1 MERWAGRVAIVT
13 GASSGIGAAIARTL
27 ALSAMKVVGVARR
40 EERVKELAAEL
51 RKEGAK
57 GEIFPVQGDVTNES
71 DIKRVMQ
78 WTKEKLGGADVLVNN
93 AGVAPSCVLHRF
105 RTENIRKIYET
116 NVIALAL
123 FTRDFVQDLRA
134 RGVDDGHI
142 FHINRF
148 TKNSKWHNNVKL
160 NFNVSSTAGQSIIHN
175 RGIYPYSGS
184 KHAVTVMTEGLRRE
198 LVELESK
205 IRITSISPGL
215 VRTEIL
221 EVTGLTPDI
230 AKQTYD
236 TLPCLETKDIAD
248 ALVYAL
254 GTPPHVQI
262 HEITI
267 HPTGEDF
274 RSLL

>member
-51 RKEGAK
+51 QKEGAK
-57 GEIFPVQGDVTNES
+57 GEIFPVQGDVTNET

-142 FHINRF
+142 FHIN
-148 TKNSKWHNNVKL
+148 
-160 NFNVSSTAGQSIIHN
+160 STAGQSIIHN

-254 GTPPHVQI
+254 STPPHVQI

>member
-93 AGVAPSCVLHRF
+93 AGVAPSCVLHSNSTMNCAALFVKINLTAGF

-142 FHINRF
+142 FHIN
-148 TKNSKWHNNVKL
+148 
-160 NFNVSSTAGQSIIHN
+160 STAGQSIIHN